1 MQKASNIRGDKSTV
15 NRHEPFARIDH
26 TKTIS
31 IPVLLCDFIIWK
43 LVMQISKCLSLNPIR
58 WQKSWTYV
66 FIHEQDFNVRIGI
79 QLMKVF
85 SLLLWEIV
93 SPMWIWSLTLISF
106 SVLGSTLIWVAVALG
121 IGFTT
126 VLGTGFVILLSM
138 EWTIETLRSRIVS
151 TRFTVLAERWSSLRT
166 ISRIEVSEGPKRS
179 LNVQD
184 FGGHVNSKIAHFLST

>member
-79 QLMKVF
+79 RLMKVF

-106 SVLGSTLIWVAVALG
+106 SLFVLGSTLIWVAVALG

-151 TRFTVLAERWSSLRT
+151 TRFTVLTERWSSLRT
-166 ISRIEVSEGPKRS
+166 ISRIEVSEGPNC
-179 LNVQD
+179 LLT
-184 FGGHVNSKIAHFLST
+184 SKTLEGM

>member
-15 NRHEPFARIDH
+15 NTHEPFARIDH

-151 TRFTVLAERWSSLRT
+151 TRFTVLTERWSSLRT
-166 ISRIEVSEGPKRS
+166 ISRVEVSEGPNCS
-179 LNVQD
+179 LT
-184 FGGHVNSKIAHFLST
+184 SKTLEGM